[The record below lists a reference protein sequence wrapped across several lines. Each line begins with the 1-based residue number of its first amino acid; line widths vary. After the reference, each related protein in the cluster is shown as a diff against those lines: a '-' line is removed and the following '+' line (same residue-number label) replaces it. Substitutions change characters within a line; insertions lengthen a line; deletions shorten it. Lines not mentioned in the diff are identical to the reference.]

1 MVGIEPVKLS
11 PGRGVPLD
19 PQPSEILLDCGIIL
33 RADTGVVD
41 VFEAQKEESFVFP
54 GQLLG
59 KMSRKGVSEME

>member
-1 MVGIEPVKLS
+1 M
-11 PGRGVPLD
+11 D

-41 VFEAQKEESFVFP
+41 VFEAEKEESFVFP